1 MKKLLALLLAALMVF
16 GMAACAKTAETPAA
30 DTPAGETTATA
41 DKPAE
46 ETTADETPA
55 ESDGDKIVIHYWA
68 QWTENEAQAEVY
80 KAAIARFEQAHPDC
94 TVEVNWA
101 GRDVR
106 EILRASIDSG
116 NAIDIV
122 DSGFDQIVNLLG
134 EDYLMDLTS
143 YMEGSDFEKAISA
156 GMAAFAKSFAS
167 DGTSWYYIPSQPFVG
182 TIYYNK
188 AIFAEAG
195 IDAMPTTWSE
205 FMDVCQKI
213 KDAGYDPITV
223 DDAYY
228 PCLYGTYLA
237 MMKGPDWVTELL
249 SDTTGANWSDP
260 AVAQMADDFAAM
272 RANGYFSD
280 SCGSNVFPSAQNGEF
295 AMGTAAM
302 YYNGSWLP
310 NEVHD
315 ITGDDFQ
322 WGAMFFPAPD
332 NAEYPYTTYS
342 TGCQFFGITKGC
354 EHPEEALA
362 LLEQKPY
369 DLLLLDVNMHGMDG
383 FQVVQAI
390 RRRGLR
396 LPIIIV
402 SGRKEDYDTL
412 YGLDIGADDYVT
424 KPFNP
429 VTLGAKVKALIRRSR
444 NHLPGV
450 DSVIAAGPFQY
461 NTSTLRFYKNG
472 REILLS
478 SKENAMMKLFIDNV
492 NRIFSKDMLY
502 DLIWGEAIID
512 ENAIMVYVNR
522 LRQKIEEDPSNPQY
536 IQTVRGL
543 GYRFVV

>member
-16 GMAACAKTAETPAA
+16 GMVACAKTAETPAA

-237 MMKGPDWVTELL
+237 MMKGPETMKKLKCIWTMGTCGFGPGNTTPVSEFNVYADAEAYKVMMDFGVHVYVGGYDLCTAEAAWFDADTAELL
-249 SDTTGANWSDP
+249 ASGTRAADFSVRINEKLAQFCLAIGGQRRIDLPDAVSLSPMLWPDVVKRAVPCVSHVCVEDP
-260 AVAQMADDFAAM
+260 ATYGQVIFYDGRMLAGMGPGFEGGYYGKTAPNCTVIAQ
-272 RANGYFSD
+272 
-280 SCGSNVFPSAQNGEF
+280 
-295 AMGTAAM
+295 
-302 YYNGSWLP
+302 
-310 NEVHD
+310 
-315 ITGDDFQ
+315 
-322 WGAMFFPAPD
+322 
-332 NAEYPYTTYS
+332 
-342 TGCQFFGITKGC
+342 
-354 EHPEEALA
+354 
-362 LLEQKPY
+362 
-369 DLLLLDVNMHGMDG
+369 
-383 FQVVQAI
+383 
-390 RRRGLR
+390 
-396 LPIIIV
+396 
-402 SGRKEDYDTL
+402 
-412 YGLDIGADDYVT
+412 
-424 KPFNP
+424 
-429 VTLGAKVKALIRRSR
+429 
-444 NHLPGV
+444 V
-450 DSVIAAGPFQY
+450 DSA
-461 NTSTLRFYKNG
+461 LYKK
-472 REILLS
+472 RLAKLLT
-478 SKENAMMKLFIDNV
+478 E
-492 NRIFSKDMLY
+492 R
-502 DLIWGEAIID
+502 
-512 ENAIMVYVNR
+512 
-522 LRQKIEEDPSNPQY
+522 
-536 IQTVRGL
+536 
-543 GYRFVV
+543 